1 MKNFIFACFFG
12 LTAAVA
18 HADLKVFATVPEWGA
33 LAKEIGGDKVKVYTA
48 TNAFQDP
55 HRIEARPSL
64 LAQAR
69 QANLVVAAG
78 ADLEIGWLPLV
89 LRDSGNAAIQPGK
102 PGYFEAASL
111 VNRLDVPSKLDRA
124 NGDVHAAGNPH
135 IHLDPRNVLKVG
147 EALAARMAELD
158 AANAVAYQTGY
169 QAFASKWQA
178 AMMRW
183 QKEAA
188 PLKGVPVLVH
198 HASFVYLLNWLGM
211 KEVGTLTEAGHRAE
225 QRPPD
230 RLACPPADGA
240 SQNGIACGL
249 SARGAEP
256 VDCRQDRHP
265 GGHAALHGWWHAGG
279 QGLVRPVRRHH
290 PAFAERPPVN
300 VLLRAEKLVAGWC
313 QPATQPLDLSIAAG
327 EIVGLTGPNGVG
339 KSTLLA
345 AFAGR
350 SKIFSGRI
358 EQPPG
363 VRLALQTQ
371 EVPPVVGMPLSGR
384 ELLALTGASP
394 KGLPGWL
401 ADRLDSRLDR
411 LSGGQRHYLTLWAI
425 LQAPADLVLLDEPT
439 NNLDVA
445 GVAHLTE
452 HLRDRAAAG
461 AGMLVVS
468 HDTAFVEAVCDR
480 VIVLGGCDVD

>member
-1 MKNFIFACFFG
+1 M
-12 LTAAVA
+12 
-18 HADLKVFATVPEWGA
+18 
-33 LAKEIGGDKVKVYTA
+33 
-48 TNAFQDP
+48 
-55 HRIEARPSL
+55 
-64 LAQAR
+64 
-69 QANLVVAAG
+69 
-78 ADLEIGWLPLV
+78 
-89 LRDSGNAAIQPGK
+89 
-102 PGYFEAASL
+102 
-111 VNRLDVPSKLDRA
+111 
-124 NGDVHAAGNPH
+124 
-135 IHLDPRNVLKVG
+135 
-147 EALAARMAELD
+147 
-158 AANAVAYQTGY
+158 
-169 QAFASKWQA
+169 
-178 AMMRW
+178 
-183 QKEAA
+183 
-188 PLKGVPVLVH
+188 
-198 HASFVYLLNWLGM
+198 
-211 KEVGTLTEAGHRAE
+211 
-225 QRPPD
+225 
-230 RLACPPADGA
+230 
-240 SQNGIACGL
+240 
-249 SARGAEP
+249 
-256 VDCRQDRHP
+256 
-265 GGHAALHGWWHAGG
+265 
-279 QGLVRPVRRHH
+279 
-290 PAFAERPPVN
+290 N
-300 VLLRAEKLVAGWC
+300 VLLRAEKLVAGWH

-358 EQPPG
+358 EHPPG

>member
-1 MKNFIFACFFG
+1 M
-12 LTAAVA
+12 
-18 HADLKVFATVPEWGA
+18 
-33 LAKEIGGDKVKVYTA
+33 
-48 TNAFQDP
+48 
-55 HRIEARPSL
+55 
-64 LAQAR
+64 
-69 QANLVVAAG
+69 
-78 ADLEIGWLPLV
+78 
-89 LRDSGNAAIQPGK
+89 
-102 PGYFEAASL
+102 
-111 VNRLDVPSKLDRA
+111 
-124 NGDVHAAGNPH
+124 
-135 IHLDPRNVLKVG
+135 
-147 EALAARMAELD
+147 
-158 AANAVAYQTGY
+158 
-169 QAFASKWQA
+169 
-178 AMMRW
+178 
-183 QKEAA
+183 
-188 PLKGVPVLVH
+188 
-198 HASFVYLLNWLGM
+198 
-211 KEVGTLTEAGHRAE
+211 
-225 QRPPD
+225 
-230 RLACPPADGA
+230 
-240 SQNGIACGL
+240 
-249 SARGAEP
+249 
-256 VDCRQDRHP
+256 
-265 GGHAALHGWWHAGG
+265 
-279 QGLVRPVRRHH
+279 
-290 PAFAERPPVN
+290 N
-300 VLLRAEKLVAGWC
+300 VLLRAEKLVAGWH

-358 EQPPG
+358 EHPPG

-468 HDTAFVEAVCDR
+468 HDTAFVEAMCDR